1 MIPNVKQ
8 VTPFL
13 TLKTVHT
20 DKFKTERFSVTLL
33 NRPDRRLTPVSRFVF
48 SILKRGCKNYPTQ
61 RELNIRLDEL
71 YSATISSFFFSG
83 GGLHRIG
90 FVAEMLG
97 DEYVEE
103 NIFQGTVGLLFE
115 MLWSPLL
122 DENGLFLE
130 KYIESERENIC
141 DSIRAVVNNP
151 RAYASKRFFEI
162 MYGGDDYSIPTN
174 GTVELVNSITAD
186 ELMVRYRELVE
197 NSSYEVFYVGS
208 KSAEEVENVV
218 KKRFESRSCGKI
230 KDCKNSVSFA
240 VDTKKIKRVTEEM
253 KLSQG
258 KLVVGFKSGINIT
271 CGKDFYA
278 MLVLNEI
285 YGASPVSKLFMN
297 VRERLGLCYY
307 CSSRY
312 DVHKGCLYVSSGIEK
327 SDLKKTENEITKQ
340 LRNIQNVKITEN
352 EFSAAIKSLLNVY
365 SETTD
370 SASAIERF
378 YMLRDEYSVKDTIED
393 AKRKICEISISDVVR
408 VSQNLKLDTVYFL
421 CGKEEDG
428 SDE

>member
-1 MIPNVKQ
+1 M
-8 VTPFL
+8 
-13 TLKTVHT
+13 
-20 DKFKTERFSVTLL
+20 
-33 NRPDRRLTPVSRFVF
+33 
-48 SILKRGCKNYPTQ
+48 
-61 RELNIRLDEL
+61 
-71 YSATISSFFFSG
+71 
-83 GGLHRIG
+83 
-90 FVAEMLG
+90 
-97 DEYVEE
+97 
-103 NIFQGTVGLLFE
+103 
-115 MLWSPLL
+115 
-122 DENGLFLE
+122 
-130 KYIESERENIC
+130 
-141 DSIRAVVNNP
+141 
-151 RAYASKRFFEI
+151 
-162 MYGGDDYSIPTN
+162 
-174 GTVELVNSITAD
+174 
-186 ELMVRYRELVE
+186 
-197 NSSYEVFYVGS
+197 
-208 KSAEEVENVV
+208 
-218 KKRFESRSCGKI
+218 
-230 KDCKNSVSFA
+230 SFA

-327 SDLKKTENEITKQ
+327 SDLKKTENEIKKQ
-340 LRNIQNVKITEN
+340 LRNIQNGKITEN